1 VLCRA
6 VRWWVGISEDGD
18 PVAGNGDPRLG
29 HGQNK
34 TQPQSAK
41 TKPKLQIKDTQQNQ
55 QRTFLLPPRRLAAQ
69 PRQPAWVRLNDQPLP
84 FFLLPSFFFFFGFSS
99 SSLSLPLICFSSSSG
114 GICCL
119 GYNHV
124 KSSLFCK

>member
-1 VLCRA
+1 MGVLRSYFWGVLWVNFWGILQNNSRCRA
-6 VRWWVGISEDGD
+6 VPWWVGVSGDGD

-41 TKPKLQIKDTQQNQ
+41 TKPKLQIKETQQNQ

-69 PRQPAWVRLNDQPLP
+69 PRQPAW
-84 FFLLPSFFFFFGFSS
+84 
-99 SSLSLPLICFSSSSG
+99 I
-114 GICCL
+114 
-119 GYNHV
+119 
-124 KSSLFCK
+124 